1 MIERISIRNFA
12 IIENLSLNFDSGLTA
27 LSGETGA
34 GKSIV
39 VDAMSIAL
47 GERAD
52 LDMIRHGCDKAEI
65 AAEFDISNL
74 PHIGEWLNEN
84 DLDEEGNCDVRRVLR
99 ASGSSAAWINGR
111 KVALVSLRELGE
123 KLVDIHGQHEHQTL
137 MRRAAQRDVVDNYG
151 GSQAAAKELAEIW
164 QQWHQAKQQLDD
176 IESAARDRNE
186 RIDYLRFQ
194 QAEFDEL
201 DPQENETAQLEQEH
215 TQQSNADSIIAAC
228 QLGSSVLYESED
240 NSAYSLLGHALRE
253 IETHS
258 EGVEPLT
265 DAQELITSAL
275 VQTQEAA
282 DALRR
287 HAESIE
293 IDPARLA
300 WLDER
305 LSQLHSLARKHH
317 VETSEICEVR
327 QRINT
332 ELESLENADV
342 TRDELSSQVEK
353 LAKSYH
359 KQAAVLSKSRLS
371 AAAELSDKVSE
382 VMRPLGMPEAVF
394 VASISSDNTRFSADG
409 YDQAEFLVSMNPGQ
423 PPKPLTKVASG
434 GELSRVSLAL
444 QVIAADAIDTPCLVF
459 DEVDTG
465 IGGGV
470 AEIVGRKLRELGSN
484 RQVLCI
490 THLPQVASHG
500 HQHLFV
506 HKKTDGQSTETA
518 ISKLSDEQR
527 IEEVARMLGGV
538 ELTDQSRAHAEEMLQ
553 HAAA

>member
-1 MIERISIRNFA
+1 MIESISIRNFA
-12 IIENLSLNFDSGLTA
+12 IIENLSLSLDSGLTVI
-27 LSGETGA
+27 SGETGA

-52 LDMIRHGCDKAEI
+52 LDMIRHGCDRAEI
-65 AAEFDISNL
+65 AAEFNIASL
-74 PHIGEWLNEN
+74 PHVATWLQEQE
-84 DLDEEGNCDVRRVLR
+84 LDEEGSCDVRRVLR
-99 ASGSSAAWINGR
+99 TSGNSAAWINGR
-111 KVALVSLRELGE
+111 KVALASLRELGE
-123 KLVDIHGQHEHQTL
+123 MLVDIHGQHEHQTL
-137 MRRAAQRDVVDNYG
+137 MRRPAQRDVIDNYG
-151 GSQAAAKELAEIW
+151 HNQPAAKQLAQVW
-164 QQWHQAKQQLDD
+164 QEWHQAKQQLDE
-176 IESAARDRNE
+176 IEAAARDRNE

-201 DPQENETAQLEQEH
+201 DPQADETELLAQEH
-215 TQQSNADSIIAAC
+215 TQQANAESIIAAC
-228 QLGSSVLYESED
+228 QLGSSVLYESD
-240 NSAYSLLGHALRE
+240 DTSAYSLLSTALRE
-253 IETHS
+253 IEIHS
-258 EGVEPLT
+258 ASSTSLT
-265 DAQELITSAL
+265 ETQELLNSAL

-282 DALRR
+282 DQLRR
-287 HAESIE
+287 HAEQIE
-293 IDPARLA
+293 IDPERLQ
-300 WLDER
+300 WLDQR
-305 LSQLHSLARKHH
+305 LGQLHDLARKHH
-317 VETSEICEVR
+317 VEASELTDVR
-327 QRINT
+327 ERIND
-332 ELESLENADV
+332 ELSALENADV
-342 TRDELSSQVEK
+342 TRDELAAKVEH
-353 LAKSYH
+353 LSLQYH
-359 KQAAVLSKSRLS
+359 QQAADLSQKRHSS
-371 AAAELSDKVSE
+371 AAELSEKVSE
-382 VMRPLGMPEAVF
+382 VIRPLGMPEGVF
-394 VASISSDNTRFSADG
+394 VAGLSSDNTRFSADG

-470 AEIVGRKLRELGSN
+470 AEIVGRKLRELGVD

-506 HKKTDGQSTETA
+506 HKNTDGKSTETA
-518 ISKLSDEQR
+518 ISKLTTEQR

-538 ELTDQSRAHAEEMLQ
+538 ELTDQSRAHANEMLQ